1 MTTATA
7 TPKAGNGKIAQP
19 KSSRAF
25 PGAIDGTTGKTSKEA
40 NDPAAG
46 EPKNKYIAVPR
57 PDPHITKMIV
67 NAKKKIDDLVQE
79 RKDINAEIASIIEK
93 LESQGIDRH
102 TFRYQ
107 CRIMDKDAAKRETI
121 DLTSVLVRQ
130 ALGAPIQ
137 TDWVDISTEEKGTVQ

>member
-7 TPKAGNGKIAQP
+7 TPKAGNGKKAPP
-19 KSSRAF
+19 KGGRAY
-25 PGAIDGTTGKTSKEA
+25 PGALDGTTGKTTKEA
-40 NDPAAG
+40 NERAAG
-46 EPKNKYIAVPR
+46 EPKNKYAAVPR

-67 NAKKKIDDLVQE
+67 DAKKKIDDLAQE
-79 RKDINAEIASIIEK
+79 RQEINAEIASIIEK

-107 CRIMDKDAAKRETI
+107 CKIMGKDAAKRETI

-137 TDWVDISTEEKGTVQ
+137 TDWMDVVGTKTKQ